1 MLDDDMLEKPK
12 DHRLTKEKIVL
23 KKDIKYAEEGAKY
36 QNHPIP
42 FHLQMLFLNTV
53 VDLKQ

>member
-1 MLDDDMLEKPK
+1 M
-12 DHRLTKEKIVL
+12 L

-36 QNHPIP
+36 QNRSIP
-42 FHLQMLFLNTV
+42 FHLQMLFLNIA